1 MMRLPRYGLG
11 LHGPPWPYPDDIW
24 SLAQD
29 SDYFVFMEEA
39 ISVAVE
45 GLLRPD
51 GEPISRETA
60 LGKRPWRFRSSGIQV
75 WKFLEVIDRIEP
87 LDHDNVTDD
96 QRRRRRTQL
105 IEQLGVEPLPL
116 FDLYA
121 DEEDESLPFLRGSLI
136 PGAWYWI
143 GVRRRITEDGR
154 LPVFVGAAELAP
166 GPYLPGALEFLEAVP
181 PYLEYR
187 LRDIF
192 SLVHVSDFGSEEAG
206 GEAAPPPDT
215 PHDGSDGAER
225 SFRPWKS
232 DFDQGLTSQGF
243 EA

>member
-1 MMRLPRYGLG
+1 MRIRRYGLG
-11 LHGPPWPYPDDIW
+11 HPFMDYPWYFHKLSEDG
-24 SLAQD
+24 
-29 SDYFVFMEEA
+29 DYFVFVEES
-39 ISVAVE
+39 ISVTFE

-75 WKFLEVIDRIEP
+75 RKFLDVIDRIEP
-87 LDHDNVTDD
+87 LDHDNVTAD

-105 IEQLGVEPLPL
+105 IEQLGDEPLPL

-121 DEEDESLPFLRGSLI
+121 DEENEILPFLRGSI
-136 PGAWYWI
+136 AAGGWYWI
-143 GVRRRITEDGR
+143 GVRRRVAEDDR
-154 LPVFVGAAELAP
+154 LPVFVGATELPP
-166 GPYLPGALEFLEAVP
+166 GPYMPGALEFLEAVP

-192 SLVHVSDFGSEEAG
+192 SLVHVSDFGSDEAG
-206 GEAAPPPDT
+206 GEAAPPPYK
-215 PHDGSDGAER
+215 PHDEPEGAA
-225 SFRPWKS
+225 SLRPWKS
-232 DFDQGLTSQGF
+232 DFDQGLSMQEF